1 MSSQFQILSNTFNSL
16 LNTYTTTYQDYIN
29 AVNSN
34 DNSLTIIN
42 NASFTGKATID
53 VINNSTINDCMSSCS
68 SNKLCSGAT
77 FDNISNACTL
87 SSGEGRIISTTG
99 STAIAQLLLSY
110 SYQLQEVNKQLM
122 DVNEQMMNITKQN
135 YNEMQETTKNRDQ
148 QDEQLQ
154 NNYNIL
160 IQERS
165 QIAEMIREY
174 ETINAA
180 YDNGSIN
187 VTSSYLKYMGLLFF
201 VIILLF
207 LLLKLSFSN
216 EQRGGGTVQGSNISK
231 YMYLIFLGVVIVFNS
246 SIKKD

>member
-42 NASFTGKATID
+42 NASFNGKSNIN
-53 VINNSTINDCMSSCS
+53 VLNNSSIDDCMSSCS
-68 SNKLCSGAT
+68 SNKSCSGAT
-77 FDNISNACTL
+77 FDNTSSNCTL
-87 SSGEGRIISTTG
+87 SSGEGSIVSTTG
-99 STAIAQLLLSY
+99 TTAIAQLLLSY
-110 SYQLQEVNKQLM
+110 SYQLQELNKQLM
-122 DVNEQMMNITKQN
+122 DVNKQMMNITKQN
-135 YNEMQETTKNRDQ
+135 YNQIKETKQNSAQ
-148 QDEQLQ
+148 QDQQLQ

-165 QIAEMIREY
+165 QIAEMVREY

-180 YDNGSIN
+180 YDNGNIN
-187 VTSSYLKYMGLLFF
+187 VTSSYLKYIGLLFF

-216 EQRGGGTVQGSNISK
+216 EQMGGGTAQGSNISK

-246 SIKKD
+246 SIKKN